1 MKIMTYKKELEF
13 FRKILNN
20 YRIHSC
26 IIPAKDKS
34 YRKADRGLRDF
45 LGLEEEYDQLF
56 CASHGSITDN
66 MICKIT
72 DTGEIYES
80 ATPEPYTL
88 MPLKTRAVSLY
99 DSGITTSFL
108 EMFGRSPRDTGYASE
123 RVSAPSAS
131 QRLHLLNSSHIRR
144 KLEDSSF
151 MRKIIDEKRNTKNFN
166 NTYLHILSRY
176 PTPDEI
182 AKHKN
187 VRFSDKYSHWHLRRD
202 VAWALINSE
211 EFLNRH

>member
-1 MKIMTYKKELEF
+1 MSRTYASSSLPREDLKEALENFATYKVRQLEAEV
-13 FRKILNN
+13 
-20 YRIHSC
+20 
-26 IIPAKDKS
+26 IID
-34 YRKADRGLRDF
+34 
-45 LGLEEEYDQLF
+45 
-56 CASHGSITDN
+56 

-123 RVSAPSAS
+123 RVSEPSAS
-131 QRLHLLNSSHIRR
+131 QRLHLLNSSHIRN
-144 KLEDSSF
+144 KIEANF
-151 MRKIIDEKRNTKNFN
+151 MRRIIDEKRNAKNFAD
-166 NTYLHILSRY
+166 TYLHILSRY
-176 PTPDEI
+176 PTPDEVAQI
-182 AKHKN
+182 RN
-187 VRFSDKYSHWHLRRD
+187 VKLTEQYKHWHLRRD
-202 VAWALINSE
+202 IAWALINSE